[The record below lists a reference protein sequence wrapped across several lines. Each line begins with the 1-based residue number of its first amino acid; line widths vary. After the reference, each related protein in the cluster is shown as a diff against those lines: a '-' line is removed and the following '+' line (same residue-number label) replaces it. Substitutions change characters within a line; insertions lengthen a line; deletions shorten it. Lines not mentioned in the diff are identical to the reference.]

1 MLGDI
6 LKKIQ
11 LDIHPQKF
19 GNLTL
24 FEIKPQD
31 LKMVLRVFSHEMHLP
46 LKTVCAKNMKTSVG
60 EYGIF
65 YIFGSPKENYF
76 FAPYILVGYDLA
88 FPSGVDI
95 MHELS
100 LYEREIHTFFGL
112 KPVGHPDLRPL
123 HLHENWPE
131 NVHPLR
137 KEYSWNMRP
146 PKAQGSYEFHKIS
159 GDGIYEIPVGPVHA
173 GIIEPGHFRFSV
185 VGEEIV
191 MLEPRLGYAHKGSEK
206 LFEIKTTSEAIKL
219 SERISGDNSY
229 NHSLAFCQALE
240 AISKTQVSSRAR
252 YLRVFFAELE
262 RIANHLN
269 DIGFIMLDTGF
280 TFGGSQCA
288 RLREKILQ
296 INERIGGNRFLRGIN
311 VLGGVTKDIIEEDKQ
326 KIAAELKFFKDD
338 FREIMEI
345 ASQSAILLN
354 RLKET
359 GVLENLVAQDHGVVG
374 VAARASGIECD
385 SRIDFS
391 YAAYSELECIKA
403 IEKDGDVY
411 ARFMVREKEIKN
423 SIHLIEQVLLK
434 IPFGALMLEAKPMPK
449 SSYAIGIAEGWR
461 GDIVY
466 FIATDEIG
474 NLSRVKVRDP
484 SFLNWPAVPYAVK
497 GNVVPDFPL
506 INKSF
511 NLSYSGNDL

>member
-1 MLGDI
+1 MQEDI

-11 LDIHPQKF
+11 LDIHPKKF

-24 FEIKPQD
+24 FEIKPED
-31 LKMVLRVFSHEMHLP
+31 LKMVLRFFSHEMHFS
-46 LKTVCAKNMKTSVG
+46 LKTVCAKNIKASGG

-65 YIFGSPKENYF
+65 YIFGAPKENYF
-76 FAPYILVGYDLA
+76 FAPYILVGKDLA
-88 FPSGVDI
+88 FPSGVDV

-112 KPVGHPDLRPL
+112 QPVGHPDLRPFI
-123 HLHENWPE
+123 LHENWPE
-131 NVHPLR
+131 NAHPLR

-146 PKAQGSYEFHKIS
+146 PKAQGSYEFHTVS

-185 VGEEIV
+185 AGEEII
-191 MLEPRLGYAHKGSEK
+191 MLEPRLGYVHKGSEK
-206 LFEIKTTSEAIKL
+206 LFETKTSSEAIKL
-219 SERISGDNSY
+219 SERISGDSSF

-240 AISKTQVSSRAR
+240 AISGTQVSSRAR
-252 YLRVFFAELE
+252 YLRVFFAEIE

-269 DIGFIMLDTGF
+269 DIGFMMLDTGF

-288 RLREKILQ
+288 RLREKVLQ
-296 INERIGGNRFLRGIN
+296 MNEQIGGNRFLRGVNI
-311 VLGGVTKDIIEEDKQ
+311 LGGVTKDIIEEDKQ
-326 KIAAELKFFKDD
+326 KIEAELKFFRDD
-338 FREIMEI
+338 FREVMEV

-359 GVLENLVAQDHGVVG
+359 GILENSVAHDHGVVG
-374 VAARASGIECD
+374 VVARASGIECD

-391 YAAYSELECIKA
+391 YAAYPELECVKA

-411 ARFMVREKEIKN
+411 ARFMVRTKEVEN

-434 IPFGALMLEAKPMPK
+434 IPSGPLMSDAKRMQAD
-449 SSYAIGIAEGWR
+449 SYAVGIAEGWR
-461 GDIVY
+461 GEIIY
-466 FIATDEIG
+466 FIATDEVG

-484 SFLNWPAVPYAVK
+484 SFLNWAAVPYAVK